1 MTSGNRPVSLKGRAL
16 RLLARR
22 EHSRAELMRKL
33 APHETEP
40 GQRSQVLDELEAKG
54 FLSEARVVE
63 SLMHQRASQWGTRR
77 LLLALQVKG
86 IAGDWVDEALAPL
99 QQDEHARAQ
108 ALWLKRFGRL
118 AQTPAERSR
127 QAHYLMARG
136 FGPETVRRV
145 VQGLDDELE

>member
-40 GQRSQVLDELEAKG
+40 GQRAQVLDELEAKG

-63 SLMHQRASQWGTRR
+63 SLVHQRAAQWGTRR
-77 LLLALQVKG
+77 LQLALQAKG
-86 IAGDWVDEALAPL
+86 IAGDWVNEALAPL
-99 QQDEHARAQ
+99 QHDEHARAQ
-108 ALWLKRFGRL
+108 ALWLKRFGQV
-118 AQTPAERSR
+118 AQTPVERSR
-127 QAHYLMARG
+127 QARYLMARG

-145 VQGLDDELE
+145 VQGLDDDSA